1 MNLGGRIPTLV
12 VSPRD
17 INVKYM
23 MRHAHTFVKY
33 NILES

>member
-17 INVKYM
+17 IVKYM